1 MAGIKDIKFLTRP
14 VQKFQ
19 AGGTAGVLD
28 FDAIPEIMGNIKRP
42 NLMGDPTKIGL
53 ESLGPLFAMAA
64 AGMYPAVSAMTEAEA
79 RDRGIIIPPEGKS
92 EEEKRKEVEPVGGGF
107 TPLSDEDK
115 LPQSTAGEIPKI
127 DTKLPPTTTK
137 PEEKAE
143 PVGGGFT
150 PLEDKDKLPTIM
162 TMTKDK
168 ADLKTGKEYYDDL
181 GGFDDVVT
189 RNVLVNK
196 NRRYIDIF
204 TGKTNQD
211 RKDRNTIRYNVS
223 QNKDVNKFIENVKNL
238 PKQSG
243 FGDADA
249 QTRYTQEIVE
259 QFSDLYNQKNPML
272 NEYLNLEL
280 GRNTLSVLRKNAS
293 LIPAEEGGI
302 TQETINEM
310 GNLPVSSSMKN
321 MDLIVQRAET
331 TLRNYKADNPKAT
344 GYELKGNKIGDVNIE
359 DIFFKDEKLKNYLTT
374 TKGDPSLERSITDR
388 GVSEGKKYA
397 LIKKLKEAGLFEEL
411 NLDNFSFFGAKVKPI
426 NDPKIDKYLLDN
438 NIDKLPKDFKF
449 TEIMND
455 DQRLIISQVQNQVGK
470 LTAGQGNVNKKVA
483 GLISEN
489 VNRMVKY
496 GLRDQGKTIDEVM
509 ESFKEQ
515 TNDADFLEKVVPLMI
530 EKVENQNDINL
541 LQRLGIDIDDVN
553 LSHITAVNKD
563 IDLTF
568 KINNIFIGKAKLN
581 SEEEAIQTTIRA
593 NNRKLNNKNLSNE
606 EINKIKQNTENLQ
619 FELESKD
626 YYKPVSSTYTTTDVE
641 SQVKEKISESMF
653 QDPTYFKKNG
663 GMVGISHLTRSL

>member
-1 MAGIKDIKFLTRP
+1 MATATTAPTGILSNIDLKDFDLNDLIKFLTK
-14 VQKFQ
+14 V
-19 AGGTAGVLD
+19 G
-28 FDAIPEIMGNIKRP
+28 KRTP
-42 NLMGDPTKIGL
+42 ILSNLVTTQMGDATLDNLTDDQIA
-53 ESLGPLFAMAA
+53 AMIKTP
-64 AGMYPAVSAMTEAEA
+64 AGNVYAP
-79 RDRGIIIPPEGKS
+79 S
-92 EEEKRKEVEPVGGGF
+92 EEEIRKRQAEDAERAKNTGLVPPKVNVEPLI
-107 TPLSDEDK
+107 TPLPKPKSLLDDANITVE
-115 LPQSTAGEIPKI
+115 QPKI
-127 DTKLPPTTTK
+127 DTSSVTPFPK
-137 PEEKAE
+137 PVTADDLII
-143 PVGGGFT
+143 T
-150 PLEDKDKLPTIM
+150 MDKG
-162 TMTKDK
+162 
-168 ADLKTGKEYYDDL
+168 DLKTGKEYYDDL

-223 QNKDVNKFIENVKNL
+223 QNEDVNKFVENIKSL

-249 QTRYTQEIVE
+249 QTKYTQELVE

-280 GRNTLSVLRKNAS
+280 GRNTFSVLRKNAS

-310 GNLPVSSSMKN
+310 GSLPVSSSMKN

-331 TLRNYKADNPKAT
+331 SLRNYKTDNPKAT
-344 GYELKGNKIGDVNIE
+344 GYELKGNKIGDINIE
-359 DIFFKDEKLKNYLTT
+359 DIFFKDEKLKDYLTT
-374 TKGDPSLERSITDR
+374 TKGDPNLERGITDR

-411 NLDNFSFFGAKVKPI
+411 GLENFSFFGAKVKPI

-509 ESFKEQ
+509 ESFKKQ

>member
-1 MAGIKDIKFLTRP
+1 MATATTAPTGILSNIDLKDFDLNDLTKFLTK
-14 VQKFQ
+14 V
-19 AGGTAGVLD
+19 G
-28 FDAIPEIMGNIKRP
+28 KRTP
-42 NLMGDPTKIGL
+42 ILSNLVTTQMGDATLDNYTPEQIA
-53 ESLGPLFAMAA
+53 AMIKTP
-64 AGMYPAVSAMTEAEA
+64 AGDVYAP
-79 RDRGIIIPPEGKS
+79 S
-92 EEEKRKEVEPVGGGF
+92 EEEIRKRQAEDAERAKNTGLVPPKVNVEPLI
-107 TPLSDEDK
+107 TPLPK
-115 LPQSTAGEIPKI
+115 LKSLLDDANITVEQPKI
-127 DTKLPPTTTK
+127 DTSSVTPFPK
-137 PEEKAE
+137 PVTADDLII
-143 PVGGGFT
+143 T
-150 PLEDKDKLPTIM
+150 MDKG
-162 TMTKDK
+162 
-168 ADLKTGKEYYDDL
+168 DLKTGKEYYDDL

-223 QNKDVNKFIENVKNL
+223 QNEDVNKFVENIKSL

-249 QTRYTQEIVE
+249 QTKYTQELVE

-272 NEYLNLEL
+272 NEYLSLEL
-280 GRNTLSVLRKNAS
+280 GRNTFSVLRKNAS

-310 GNLPVSSSMKN
+310 GSLPVSSSMKN

-331 TLRNYKADNPKAT
+331 SLRNYKTDNPKAT
-344 GYELKGNKIGDVNIE
+344 GYELKGNKIGDINIE

-374 TKGDPSLERSITDR
+374 TKGDPNLERGITDR

-411 NLDNFSFFGAKVKPI
+411 GLENFSFFGAKVKPI

-509 ESFKEQ
+509 ESFKKQ

>member
-1 MAGIKDIKFLTRP
+1 MATATTAPTGILSNIDLKDFDLNDLTKFLTK
-14 VQKFQ
+14 V
-19 AGGTAGVLD
+19 G
-28 FDAIPEIMGNIKRP
+28 KRTP
-42 NLMGDPTKIGL
+42 ILSNLVTTQMGDATLDNYTPEQIA
-53 ESLGPLFAMAA
+53 AMIKTP
-64 AGMYPAVSAMTEAEA
+64 AGDVYAP
-79 RDRGIIIPPEGKS
+79 S
-92 EEEKRKEVEPVGGGF
+92 EEEIRKRQAEDAERAKNTGLVPPKVNVEPLI
-107 TPLSDEDK
+107 TPLPK
-115 LPQSTAGEIPKI
+115 LKSLLDDANITVEQPKI
-127 DTKLPPTTTK
+127 DTSSVTPFPK
-137 PEEKAE
+137 PVTADDLII
-143 PVGGGFT
+143 T
-150 PLEDKDKLPTIM
+150 MDKG
-162 TMTKDK
+162 
-168 ADLKTGKEYYDDL
+168 DLKTGKEYYDDL

-223 QNKDVNKFIENVKNL
+223 QNEDVNKFVENIKSL

-249 QTRYTQEIVE
+249 QTKYTQELVE

-272 NEYLNLEL
+272 NEYLSLEL
-280 GRNTLSVLRKNAS
+280 GRNTFSVLRKNAS

-310 GNLPVSSSMKN
+310 GSLPVSSSMKN

-331 TLRNYKADNPKAT
+331 SLRNYKTDNPKAT
-344 GYELKGNKIGDVNIE
+344 GYELKGNKIGDINIE

-374 TKGDPSLERSITDR
+374 TKGDPNLERGITDR

-411 NLDNFSFFGAKVKPI
+411 GLENFSFFGAKVKPI

-438 NIDKLPKDFKF
+438 NINKLPKDFKF

-509 ESFKEQ
+509 ESFKKQ

>member
-1 MAGIKDIKFLTRP
+1 MVAPVLYGIGSLAARFGMPIAKELVKKYGPGI
-14 VQKFQ
+14 V
-19 AGGTAGVLD
+19 
-28 FDAIPEIMGNIKRP
+28 DAIAGTSAGAYIGDKLFSKQIDTGEGIYSGPDADEI
-42 NLMGDPTKIGL
+42 
-53 ESLGPLFAMAA
+53 
-64 AGMYPAVSAMTEAEA
+64 
-79 RDRGIIIPPEGKS
+79 
-92 EEEKRKEVEPVGGGF
+92 EKRKREEEEIIKKGGITPIPEQEKF
-107 TPLSDEDK
+107 TGNVTTIPNIDELTSK
-115 LPQSTAGEIPKI
+115 PFITPIPEKI
-127 DTKLPPTTTK
+127 DTSSVTPI
-137 PEEKAE
+137 PEQKS
-143 PVGGGFT
+143 F
-150 PLEDKDKLPTIM
+150 DDYIM
-162 TMTKDK
+162 TMAKGDK
-168 ADLKTGKEYYDDL
+168 ANLKTGKEYYDDL

-223 QNKDVNKFIENVKNL
+223 QNEDVNKFIENVKNL

-243 FGDADA
+243 FGDPDA

-280 GRNTLSVLRKNAS
+280 GRNTFSVLRKNAS
-293 LIPAEEGGI
+293 LISAEEGGI

-483 GLISEN
+483 ALISEN

-515 TNDADFLEKVVPLMI
+515 TNDADFLKKVVPLMI
-530 EKVENQNDINL
+530 EKVENQNDIDL

-581 SEEEAIQTTIRA
+581 SEEEAIQATIRA
-593 NNRKLNNKNLSNE
+593 NNRKLNNKNLTNE
-606 EINKIKQNTENLQ
+606 EINNIKEKTKDLE

-626 YYKPVSSTYTTTDVE
+626 YYKPVSKTYTTTDVE
-641 SQVKEKISESMF
+641 SQVKEKISEAMF
-653 QDPTYFKKNG
+653 QDPTYFKKDG
-663 GMVGISHLTRSL
+663 GMVEISHLTRPL

>member
-1 MAGIKDIKFLTRP
+1 MA
-14 VQKFQ
+14 VQ
-19 AGGTAGVLD
+19 
-28 FDAIPEIMGNIKRP
+28 AIPLIIQLARVVGMPAAKTLIKKYGP
-42 NLMGDPTKIGL
+42 GIADAFAGTGIGAYLGDK
-53 ESLGPLFAMAA
+53 LFF
-64 AGMYPAVSAMTEAEA
+64 GQDVRE
-79 RDRGIIIPPEGKS
+79 GPEGLDIGPEAKDPPTL
-92 EEEKRKEVEPVGGGF
+92 EELKERNVETFPGEAIPIPKPTGFGEGVTSIDELTKPTGFGEGFPETALEDITSSGGF
-107 TPLSDEDK
+107 QKEDV
-115 LPQSTAGEIPKI
+115 PDMS
-127 DTKLPPTTTK
+127 
-137 PEEKAE
+137 
-143 PVGGGFT
+143 
-150 PLEDKDKLPTIM
+150 IM
-162 TMTKDK
+162 TMAKDK
-168 ADLKTGKEYYDDL
+168 KNLKTGKEYYDDL

-196 NRRYIDIF
+196 DRRYIDIF
-204 TGKTNQD
+204 TGKTNKD

-223 QNKDVNKFIENVKNL
+223 QNEDVNKFVENIKSL

-249 QTRYTQEIVE
+249 QTRYTQELVE

-280 GRNTLSVLRKNAS
+280 GRNTFSVLRKNAS

-344 GYELKGNKIGDVNIE
+344 GYELKGNKIGDINIE
-359 DIFFKDEKLKNYLTT
+359 DIFFKDEKLKDYLTT
-374 TKGDPSLERSITDR
+374 TKGDPSLERGITDR

-411 NLDNFSFFGAKVKPI
+411 SLDNFSFFGAKVKPI

-515 TNDADFLEKVVPLMI
+515 TNNADFLEKVVPLMI

-653 QDPTYFKKNG
+653 QDPTYFKKDG

>member
-1 MAGIKDIKFLTRP
+1 MATATTAPTGILSNIDLKDFDLNDLTKFLTK
-14 VQKFQ
+14 V
-19 AGGTAGVLD
+19 G
-28 FDAIPEIMGNIKRP
+28 KRTP
-42 NLMGDPTKIGL
+42 ILSNLVTTQMGDATLDNYTPEQIA
-53 ESLGPLFAMAA
+53 AMIKTP
-64 AGMYPAVSAMTEAEA
+64 AGDVYAP
-79 RDRGIIIPPEGKS
+79 S
-92 EEEKRKEVEPVGGGF
+92 EEEIRKRQAEDAERAKNTGLVPPKVNVEPLI
-107 TPLSDEDK
+107 TPLPK
-115 LPQSTAGEIPKI
+115 LKSLLDDANITVEQPKI
-127 DTKLPPTTTK
+127 DTSSVTPFPK
-137 PEEKAE
+137 PVTADDLII
-143 PVGGGFT
+143 T
-150 PLEDKDKLPTIM
+150 MDKG
-162 TMTKDK
+162 
-168 ADLKTGKEYYDDL
+168 DLKTGKEYYDDL

-223 QNKDVNKFIENVKNL
+223 QNEDVNKFVENIKSL

-249 QTRYTQEIVE
+249 QTKYTQELVE

-272 NEYLNLEL
+272 NEYLSLEL
-280 GRNTLSVLRKNAS
+280 GRNTFSVLRKNAS

-310 GNLPVSSSMKN
+310 GSLPVSSSMKN

-331 TLRNYKADNPKAT
+331 SLRNYKTDNPKAT
-344 GYELKGNKIGDVNIE
+344 GYELKGNKIGDINIE

-374 TKGDPSLERSITDR
+374 TKGDPNLERGITDR

-411 NLDNFSFFGAKVKPI
+411 GLENFSFFGAKVKPI

-509 ESFKEQ
+509 ESFKKQ

-663 GMVGISHLTRSL
+663 GMVGISHLTRPL

>member
-1 MAGIKDIKFLTRP
+1 MATATTAPTGILSNIDLKDFDLNDLTKFLTK
-14 VQKFQ
+14 V
-19 AGGTAGVLD
+19 G
-28 FDAIPEIMGNIKRP
+28 KRTP
-42 NLMGDPTKIGL
+42 ILSNLVTTQMGDATLDNYTPEQIA
-53 ESLGPLFAMAA
+53 AMIKTP
-64 AGMYPAVSAMTEAEA
+64 AGDVYAP
-79 RDRGIIIPPEGKS
+79 S
-92 EEEKRKEVEPVGGGF
+92 EEEIRKRQAEDAERAKNTGLVPPKVNVEPLI
-107 TPLSDEDK
+107 TPLPK
-115 LPQSTAGEIPKI
+115 LKSLLDDANITVEQPKI
-127 DTKLPPTTTK
+127 DTSSVTPFPK
-137 PEEKAE
+137 PVTADDLII
-143 PVGGGFT
+143 T
-150 PLEDKDKLPTIM
+150 MDKG
-162 TMTKDK
+162 
-168 ADLKTGKEYYDDL
+168 DLKTGKEYYDDL
-181 GGFDDVVT
+181 GGFDDV
-189 RNVLVNK
+189 VNK

-223 QNKDVNKFIENVKNL
+223 QNEDVNKFVENIKSL

-249 QTRYTQEIVE
+249 QTKYTQELVE

-272 NEYLNLEL
+272 NEYLSLEL
-280 GRNTLSVLRKNAS
+280 GRNTFSVLRKNAS

-310 GNLPVSSSMKN
+310 GSLPVSSSMKN

-331 TLRNYKADNPKAT
+331 SLRNYKTDNPKAT
-344 GYELKGNKIGDVNIE
+344 GYELKGNKIGDINIE

-374 TKGDPSLERSITDR
+374 TKGDPNLERGITDR

-411 NLDNFSFFGAKVKPI
+411 GLENFSFFGAKVKPI

-509 ESFKEQ
+509 ESFKKQ
-515 TNDADFLEKVVPLMI
+515 TNDADFLEKVVPLIKMI
-530 EKVENQNDINL
+530 LIFF
-541 LQRLGIDIDDVN
+541 
-553 LSHITAVNKD
+553 KD
-563 IDLTF
+563 
-568 KINNIFIGKAKLN
+568 
-581 SEEEAIQTTIRA
+581 
-593 NNRKLNNKNLSNE
+593 
-606 EINKIKQNTENLQ
+606 
-619 FELESKD
+619 
-626 YYKPVSSTYTTTDVE
+626 
-641 SQVKEKISESMF
+641 
-653 QDPTYFKKNG
+653 
-663 GMVGISHLTRSL
+663 